1 VEDSAKLDSESEIE
15 NEKVME
21 EDQTAIKN
29 EQAELKEADKER
41 ETQEKETVEKQKK
54 EENTK
59 RLRKA

>member
-1 VEDSAKLDSESEIE
+1 LIEQADRLVEDSAKLDSESEIE

-41 ETQEKETVEKQKK
+41 EV
-54 EENTK
+54 
-59 RLRKA
+59 